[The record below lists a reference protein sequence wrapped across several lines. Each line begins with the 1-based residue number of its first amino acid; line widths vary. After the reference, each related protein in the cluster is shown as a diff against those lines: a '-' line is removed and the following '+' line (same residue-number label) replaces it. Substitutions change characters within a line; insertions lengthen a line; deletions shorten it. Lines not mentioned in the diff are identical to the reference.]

1 MPITNLLEI
10 KNATLWRGSTRVF
23 NNFTLDIKKNEC
35 VAILGPNGSG
45 KTTLLKAI
53 NREIYPVKKQNSYI
67 KILGQNNWNV
77 WDLRKNIGVVSND
90 LHQNY
95 YKNSTGLE
103 VVISGFHSSIGIHGN
118 ISKLITENQIY
129 LAKNKLNELG
139 LEKLKNTPLN
149 KMSTGQQRRCILARA
164 LVHDPRTLIFD
175 EPTSGLDFSACFDYL
190 KRIRKLSQSG
200 YSVIIV
206 THHLNEIPP
215 EITRVIL
222 LKNGAIAAD
231 GKKMDILTSEILSQI
246 YEIPIRVI
254 DINGHYLAYF
264 DS

>member
-23 NNFTLDIKKNEC
+23 YNLTLKIKKNEC

-53 NREIYPVKKQNSYI
+53 NREIYPEQKQHSYI
-67 KILGQNNWNV
+67 KILGKNNWNI
-77 WDLRKNIGVVSND
+77 WDLRKNIGVISND
-90 LHQNY
+90 LHQSYN
-95 YKNSTGLE
+95 KNSTGLE

-118 ISKLITENQIY
+118 ISKLITENQIN
-129 LAKNKLNELG
+129 LAKKKLNELG
-139 LEKLKNTPLN
+139 LEKLENKPLS
-149 KMSTGQQRRCILARA
+149 KMSTGQQRRFILARA
-164 LVHDPRTLIFD
+164 LVHDPKTLIFD

-200 YSVIIV
+200 CSIIVV

-231 GKKMDILTSEILSQI
+231 GKKIDILKSKVLSRI
-246 YEIPIRVI
+246 YEIPISVTNL
-254 DINGHYLAYF
+254 NGYYLAYP